1 MAVKSQYLAYVLEQ
15 LADLGG
21 VRSRRMFGGVGL
33 YRDDRFFGLID
44 DQVLYFKVDDSNRAD
59 YLARGCEPFRPFK
72 DKPEYSMSY
81 FGVPPT
87 CSRMAKSSRAGRA
100 GRLRFPRLRGDR
112 RGVRRQPRKPVAIG
126 RARAPKSTRQKSTRR

>member
-44 DQVLYFKVDDSNRAD
+44 DQVLYFKVDDSTRAD

-81 FGVPPT
+81 FGVPPDVLEDGEELARWARR
-87 CSRMAKSSRAGRA
+87 SVAIASP
-100 GRLRFPRLRGDR
+100 PRRPAADA
-112 RGVRRQPRKPVAIG
+112 VRRPREPVANA
-126 RARAPKSTRQKSTRR
+126 RARAQKSTRR

>member
-81 FGVPPT
+81 FGVPPDVLEDGEELARWARR
-87 CSRMAKSSRAGRA
+87 SVAISSPPRRPAGES
-100 GRLRFPRLRGDR
+100 
-112 RGVRRQPRKPVAIG
+112 VTQPRKPVGIA
-126 RARAPKSTRQKSTRR
+126 RARVQKSTRR